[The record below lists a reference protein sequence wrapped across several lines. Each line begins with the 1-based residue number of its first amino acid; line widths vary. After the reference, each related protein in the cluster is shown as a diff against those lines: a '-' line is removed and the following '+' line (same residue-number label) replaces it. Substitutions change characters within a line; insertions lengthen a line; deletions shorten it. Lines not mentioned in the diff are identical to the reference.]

1 MAKIIEAKA
10 VITAEDKT
18 GAVFDKVAKRIEGIA
33 KSAKSAKG
41 VDQLTKSLEAASKQ
55 MAAID
60 KYAASRGNFDGALK
74 KLRAAQAAVDAQ
86 KSAMATIAAPNRAAV
101 EAEQRRLS
109 RVVDQA
115 SRAYE
120 MQKAAVLANRAALA
134 QTGVSVNNAVNHQ
147 NRLRSAIDAASA
159 AIDRQAAKHE
169 RQQRIADRVTKG
181 VAIGGAVLAT
191 AKGASSMATA
201 AVRSAAEF
209 DIGVRK
215 QRAFV
220 DIPQGVQD
228 ALLIPQA
235 KRIGQDT
242 QFSNLDVVK
251 AQTTA
256 MQGLPSAF
264 TPELRAE
271 VGAAIIENVKDY
283 ALVMEAD
290 MQKSAEAIR
299 SFLQTTNKD
308 ISTKEKAVAE
318 ATRATNLAVKTA
330 KLGGMNDEDA
340 QQYFKYAA
348 ATGTAAGLSDTT
360 LGALG
365 AVGRRGGLRGDE
377 LGVFAR
383 SVSSRLVAPTSKG
396 LDALT
401 AAGIDYNQYTR
412 MPGGLSVSNLEAMSK
427 RRFGKGFNQDQSER
441 LAGILT
447 DEDVV
452 GDKEDFTKQVSAIVA
467 EGFEKMKNGKSKAQD
482 SAKIAKAVG
491 DFHKL
496 STESVDA
503 EGLLNAIMSNDK
515 MSIALMNAM
524 FSDKHGGKGKIL
536 AGKWSEFQE
545 NKRQLDD
552 VTNDP
557 TFAAKKATEIMAGLG
572 GSFERL
578 KGSVENLQLSIGNAF
593 SPVAKP
599 GMDVAGG
606 AIDWASNLHP
616 GLLGTGAA
624 VLGGGS
630 VVAAGALMKTLMG
643 GFGLSASAIALD
655 GAAAALTGAAA
666 ALGGPAA
673 VAKGVAPAAATG
685 GIGSALWAG
694 GAAALPWAGGAAAI
708 GGSMLALRASVDSAG
723 YDGMTSGERMTQQ
736 RKGSIGQMFRR
747 DWNQDRRRLGIPLT
761 GGFDSSM
768 PMVGQSWTYGTGVG
782 GGGGGQLT
790 ANVTGNVE
798 GEAQVTVKVEAGS
811 SLLQVVE
818 QAKSAMKLAGS
829 LNTNGAGSTG
839 KSSPDAAA
847 PARPSGNTGASGSW

>member
-1 MAKIIEAKA
+1 M
-10 VITAEDKT
+10 
-18 GAVFDKVAKRIEGIA
+18 FDKVAKKLDGIA
-33 KSAKSAKG
+33 KSAKSAKA
-41 VDQLTKSLEAASKQ
+41 VDQLSKSMEAAAKQ

-60 KYAASRGNFDGALK
+60 KFGSDRQGFAAARTKFKDAEAGVRAAAAAMKKGEGDAAALERSYRKAVSAVERASRAFEAQKATVLASKNVLDQMGIGASK
-74 KLRAAQAAVDAQ
+74 AAQHQDRLRAAVI
-86 KSAMATIAAPNRAAV
+86 AT
-101 EAEQRRLS
+101 
-109 RVVDQA
+109 
-115 SRAYE
+115 
-120 MQKAAVLANRAALA
+120 
-134 QTGVSVNNAVNHQ
+134 
-147 NRLRSAIDAASA
+147 SA
-159 AIDRQAAKHE
+159 AIDKQAAKHE

-181 VAIGGAVLAT
+181 VAVGGAVVA
-191 AKGASSMATA
+191 AGRKAGGMASGAIA
-201 AVRSAAEF
+201 SAADF

-215 QRAFV
+215 QREFV
-220 DIPQGVQD
+220 DIPKSVQD

-235 KRIGQDT
+235 KKIGQDT
-242 QFSNLDVVK
+242 QFSNLDVTK

-256 MQGLPSAF
+256 MQGLPSSF

-271 VGAAIIENVKDY
+271 VGAAIIENVKNY

-290 MQKSAEAIR
+290 MQRSAEAIR

-308 ISTKEKAVAE
+308 ISTKEKAIAE

-401 AAGIDYNQYTR
+401 AAGIDYNQYTK
-412 MPGGLSVSNLEAMSK
+412 MPGGLSVANLEAMSK
-427 RRFGKGFNQDQSER
+427 RRFGKGFSQDQSER

-452 GDKEDFTKQVSAIVA
+452 GDKEEFTKQVSAIVA
-467 EGFEKMKNGKSKAQD
+467 EGFEKKKNGKTKAQD
-482 SAKIAKAVG
+482 ATKIAKAVG

-536 AGKWSEFQE
+536 AGKWGEFQQ
-545 NKRQLDD
+545 NKRELDD
-552 VTNDP
+552 VTKDP
-557 TFAAKKATEIMAGLG
+557 AFAAKKATEIMAGLG

-578 KGSVENLQLSIGNAF
+578 KGSVENLQLSVGNAF
-593 SPVAKP
+593 APVAKP
-599 GMDVAGG
+599 GMDAAGG

-616 GLLGTGAA
+616 GVLGTGAA
-624 VLGGGS
+624 VVGGGS
-630 VVAAGALMKTLMG
+630 MVAAGALMKTIMG
-643 GFGLSASAIALD
+643 GFGLTSSAVALD

-673 VAKGVAPAAATG
+673 VAKGVAAPAAAAAATG
-685 GIGSALWAG
+685 GVGSAIWAG
-694 GAAALPWAGGAAAI
+694 GAAALPWVGGAAAI

-723 YDGMTSGERMTQQ
+723 YAGMTGGERLS
-736 RKGSIGQMFRR
+736 KGRRGSMRDVYRR
-747 DWNQDRRRLGIPLT
+747 DWNSDRRRLGIDQIP
-761 GGFDSSM
+761 GSDNAN
-768 PMVGQSWTYGTGVG
+768 PYVGPTWTYGTGVNAPGASG
-782 GGGGGQLT
+782 GGTVQLT
-790 ANVTGNVE
+790 GSADVR
-798 GEAQVTVKVEAGS
+798 GEAEVVVKIEAGS
-811 SLLQVVE
+811 TLLQAVE
-818 QAKSAMKLAGS
+818 QAKSAMKIAGS
-829 LNTNGAGSTG
+829 LNANGPGSNG
-839 KSSPDAAA
+839 RSSPDAGA
-847 PARPSGNTGASGSW
+847 PSTGFNGVP